1 MVDNVFCSG
10 AIYQQISVGCEFKS
24 RGRAEV
30 IYGHPNLW
38 AYVAMRTSMDHGI
51 TRAADWSDRALA
63 CIRWLDM
70 VSRCLQLPPLSCYAY
85 PVVSVQDRCC
95 QSRAPC
101 LLSRLEGKKS
111 KSKKQSGASTATTV
125 RQLGTPHPHP
135 HLLSFSTII
144 HTLFLSDIGDT
155 TRLPRD
161 FGIDRHQAFDLP
173 LAPIKPRHG

>member
-1 MVDNVFCSG
+1 MVDDVFCSG

-70 VSRCLQLPPLSCYAY
+70 VSRCLQLPPYLVTRTLSC
-85 PVVSVQDRCC
+85 
-95 QSRAPC
+95 
-101 LLSRLEGKKS
+101 L
-111 KSKKQSGASTATTV
+111 
-125 RQLGTPHPHP
+125 
-135 HLLSFSTII
+135 
-144 HTLFLSDIGDT
+144 
-155 TRLPRD
+155 
-161 FGIDRHQAFDLP
+161 
-173 LAPIKPRHG
+173 

>member
-1 MVDNVFCSG
+1 VVDNVFCSG

-85 PVVSVQDRCC
+85 PVVSVKDRCC

-101 LLSRLEGKKS
+101 LLSRLEGKKT
-111 KSKKQSGASTATTV
+111 KSKKTIGSLNGNNRATT
-125 RQLGTPHPHP
+125 RYTPSSPS
-135 HLLSFSTII
+135 SFIFQYNNTHIVLI
-144 HTLFLSDIGDT
+144 
-155 TRLPRD
+155 
-161 FGIDRHQAFDLP
+161 RHW
-173 LAPIKPRHG
+173 